1 MSRITERR
9 ELEEVRAPED
19 LSEVGIQRGERGV
32 VVEVFGEP
40 DPAIMVEYA
49 DEEGQTRALV
59 IYTPDLGHVLRIMP
73 EQDS

>member
-9 ELEEVRAPED
+9 ELEEVRAPHEPSQAGVHKGD
-19 LSEVGIQRGERGV
+19 RGV
-32 VVEVFGEP
+32 IVEVFGEP

-59 IYTPDLGHVLRIMP
+59 IYTHDLERVLRIIP
-73 EQDS
+73 E

>member
-9 ELEEVRAPED
+9 ELEEVRASHELPQAGVQKGD
-19 LSEVGIQRGERGV
+19 RGV
-32 VVEVFGEP
+32 IVEVFGEP

-59 IYTPDLGHVLRIMP
+59 IYTHDLERVLRIIP
-73 EQDS
+73 E

>member
-19 LSEVGIQRGERGV
+19 LSEAGVRRGDRGV

-49 DEEGQTRALV
+49 DAEGQTRALV
-59 IYTPDLGHVLRIMP
+59 IYTPDLGQVLRIMP
-73 EQDS
+73 ERGS